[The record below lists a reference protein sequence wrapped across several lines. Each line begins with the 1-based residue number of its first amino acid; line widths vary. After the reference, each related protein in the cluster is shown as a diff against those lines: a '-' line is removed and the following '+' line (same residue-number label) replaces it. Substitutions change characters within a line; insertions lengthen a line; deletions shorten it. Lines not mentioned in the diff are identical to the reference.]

1 MMNEFEIVFWWNV
14 INREIDLREVPNDHF
29 IELLM
34 MTALQAKRVTC
45 EEDDIKI
52 FEAFLGHNYP
62 QFMLNYET
70 WKRQLESIN
79 ERSQMDG
86 GGIASAE
93 EMKDMFD
100 FEAINDSFR

>member
-45 EEDDIKI
+45 EEADIKVY
-52 FEAFLGHNYP
+52 EAFLGHNYP
-62 QFMLNYET
+62 QFMINYET

-79 ERSQMDG
+79 ERSQMG
-86 GGIASAE
+86 GE
-93 EMKDMFD
+93 EMKETFD